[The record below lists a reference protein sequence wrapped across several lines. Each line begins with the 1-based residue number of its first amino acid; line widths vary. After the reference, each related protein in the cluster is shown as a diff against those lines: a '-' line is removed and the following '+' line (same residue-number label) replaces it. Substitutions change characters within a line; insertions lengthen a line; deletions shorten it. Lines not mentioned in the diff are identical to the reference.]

1 MSLNKTVCLDFYI
14 RKTMTISGFSK
25 GAMTDTQGATSSKGA
40 MSSRGATGGPGGP
53 GGHKF
58 KLILDIVELLLSSR

>member
-25 GAMTDTQGATSSKGA
+25 GAMTDTQGAKSSKGA
-40 MSSRGATGGPGGP
+40 MSSRGATGGQR
-53 GGHKF
+53 GHKF
-58 KLILDIVELLLSSR
+58 KLILDILELLLSSR